1 VRGNYDRLTVRPLR
15 LFAVVAPA
23 VLLAGVLSGCG
34 SVSPNA
40 ATINGSAVTRSA
52 LNGELSDI
60 SASPR
65 YIAALQSQGG
75 QVAGSGP
82 GTYTQGFVASILNAR
97 LIYLLIHD
105 DLVRRKALPDGADIS
120 AAAQAA
126 PQQQQYNDQ
135 SGSFFSQFPASYRN
149 TLTKRLADVQKLEGL
164 VGTDSAD
171 QQYYDTH
178 TAEFATEVC
187 VRHILLAAKDLDGS
201 VDFAVSKTEADQEK
215 AKLDGGADFATLA
228 KADSQDNAAGGSA
241 ANGGALQ
248 GSAPDKCL
256 SAQDVSN
263 LVTPFQQAVVEL
275 PLNQVSD
282 PVQTQ
287 FGYHLIEVTSRVV
300 APLDQAK
307 ADVTGQ
313 VFNGYLQKELA
324 ASSMKV
330 DPQYGSVQKPNADNG
345 NVPTIIPPTGPV
357 FAGSTTTT
365 VAPAATASQ

>member
-1 VRGNYDRLTVRPLR
+1 VRPFR
-15 LFAVVAPA
+15 LFAVVAPV

-97 LIYLLIHD
+97 LVYLLIHD
-105 DLVRRKALPDGADIS
+105 DLARRRALPDAADLS
-120 AAAQAA
+120 AAAQVAT
-126 PQQQQYNDQ
+126 QRFTDQ

-149 TLTKRLADVQKLEGL
+149 TLTERLADVAKLEGL
-164 VGTDSAD
+164 IGTDAAD

-178 TAEFATEVC
+178 TSEFATEVC

-228 KADSQDNAAGGSA
+228 KADSQDNAPGGSA
-241 ANGGALQ
+241 ANGGALE

-263 LVTPFQQAVVEL
+263 LVTPFQQAVAEL

-307 ADVTGQ
+307 ADVAGQ
-313 VFNGYLQKELA
+313 VFNVYLQKELTA
-324 ASSMKV
+324 ASMKV

-345 NVPTIIPPTGPV
+345 DVPTIIPPTGPV

-365 VAPAATASQ
+365 VAPDATGSQ